1 MAKIPTLKKILQENF
16 PDLPWMNRL
25 ATPINVFIEEVTRAF
40 NKRLTFKDNFD
51 GEVTEF
57 LDNGEYPIKLS
68 WGRNSKPV
76 GVWVVRIRR
85 VDGAAA
91 SLSNAVTMDW
101 FYNSNGEI
109 EIENMVGLSASGT
122 NKYYINI
129 IAIVG

>member
-85 VDGAAA
+85 VDGAAV

-122 NKYYINI
+122 DKYYINI